1 MELGDFDEAVRDYE
15 KALKMDNSRGKIF

>member
-15 KALKMDNSRGKIF
+15 KALKMDKSRGNV